1 MKKKILGIV
10 LSLTMVGAMLAGCGQ
25 QQGAEDKKEETKTE
39 DTKTD
44 DTEKADDADKKE
56 EPADESKTEGSG
68 KFAPVAKEDLK
79 VGVIHITDPA
89 EGSGYTYTH
98 DQGIVEMQ
106 KELGLEDSQIIRKNN
121 IPDTDPTKTEQAI
134 RECIEDG
141 CQIIFATSFNYMDT
155 CEQLAEEFPDVI
167 FSHGTGYK

>member
-106 KELGLEDSQIIRKNN
+106 KELGLEDSRSSARTISRIQTPPKQSRLSENVSR
-121 IPDTDPTKTEQAI
+121 TDVDHF
-134 RECIEDG
+134 R
-141 CQIIFATSFNYMDT
+141 N
-155 CEQLAEEFPDVI
+155 QL
-167 FSHGTGYK
+167 

>member
-25 QQGAEDKKEETKTE
+25 QQGAEDKKEETKKEETKTE
-39 DTKTD
+39 DTNTD
-44 DTEKADDADKKE
+44 KADDTDKQDDKT
-56 EPADESKTEGSG
+56 DESKTEGTG

-79 VGVIHITDPA
+79 VGVIHISDPA

-106 KELGLEDSQIIRKNN
+106 Q
-121 IPDTDPTKTEQAI
+121 EQYSGY
-134 RECIEDG
+134 RSYKD
-141 CQIIFATSFNYMDT
+141 
-155 CEQLAEEFPDVI
+155 
-167 FSHGTGYK
+167 GTGYQRMYRGWMPDHFCHQL

>member
-141 CQIIFATSFNYMDT
+141 CQIIFATSFNYMKPVSSL
-155 CEQLAEEFPDVI
+155 QRN
-167 FSHGTGYK
+167 SRM

>member
-68 KFAPVAKEDLK
+68 K
-79 VGVIHITDPA
+79 
-89 EGSGYTYTH
+89 
-98 DQGIVEMQ
+98 
-106 KELGLEDSQIIRKNN
+106 
-121 IPDTDPTKTEQAI
+121 
-134 RECIEDG
+134 
-141 CQIIFATSFNYMDT
+141 
-155 CEQLAEEFPDVI
+155 
-167 FSHGTGYK
+167 